1 MTVKELI
8 EKLEKVQ
15 NKEIEVV
22 LRVVE
27 EEVEHHIDVDEAL
40 IDEVELNDKPVELNF
55 SIVGSLYFKVA

>member
-22 LRVVE
+22 LRVLE
-27 EEVEHHIDVDEAL
+27 EEVEHHIDVEEAL

-55 SIVGSLYFKVA
+55 SIVGSL

>member
-22 LRVVE
+22 LRVLE
-27 EEVEHHIDVDEAL
+27 EEVEHHMYVDEAL

-55 SIVGSLYFKVA
+55 SIVGSF

>member
-22 LRVVE
+22 LRVLE
-27 EEVEHHIDVDEAL
+27 EEVEYHIDVDEAL

-55 SIVGSLYFKVA
+55 SIVGSL

>member
-22 LRVVE
+22 LRVFE
-27 EEVEHHIDVDEAL
+27 EEVEYHIDVDEAL

-55 SIVGSLYFKVA
+55 SIVGSL

>member
-22 LRVVE
+22 LRVLE
-27 EEVEHHIDVDEAL
+27 EEVEHHMYVDEAL

-55 SIVGSLYFKVA
+55 SIVGSL

>member
-15 NKEIEVV
+15 NKEIEVI
-22 LRVVE
+22 LRVLE
-27 EEVEHHIDVDEAL
+27 EEVEHHMYVDEAL

-55 SIVGSLYFKVA
+55 SIVGSL

>member
-22 LRVVE
+22 LRVLE
-27 EEVEHHIDVDEAL
+27 EEVEYHIDVEEAL

-55 SIVGSLYFKVA
+55 SIVGSL

>member
-22 LRVVE
+22 LRVLE
-27 EEVEHHIDVDEAL
+27 EEVEYHIDVEEAL

-55 SIVGSLYFKVA
+55 SIMGSL

>member
-15 NKEIEVV
+15 NKEIEIV
-22 LRVVE
+22 LRVLE
-27 EEVEHHIDVDEAL
+27 EEVEHHMYVDEAL

-55 SIVGSLYFKVA
+55 SIVGSL

>member
-27 EEVEHHIDVDEAL
+27 EEVEHHMYVDEAL

-55 SIVGSLYFKVA
+55 SIVGSL

>member
-22 LRVVE
+22 LRVLE
-27 EEVEHHIDVDEAL
+27 EEVEHHMYVDEAL

-55 SIVGSLYFKVA
+55 SIMGSL

>member
-22 LRVVE
+22 LRVFE
-27 EEVEHHIDVDEAL
+27 EEVEYHIDVEEAL

-55 SIVGSLYFKVA
+55 SIVGSL

>member
-22 LRVVE
+22 LRVFE
-27 EEVEHHIDVDEAL
+27 EEVEHHMYVDEAL

-55 SIVGSLYFKVA
+55 SIVGSL

>member
-15 NKEIEVV
+15 NKEIEIV
-22 LRVVE
+22 LRVLE
-27 EEVEHHIDVDEAL
+27 EEVEHHMYVDEAL

-55 SIVGSLYFKVA
+55 SIIGSL